1 MPKWSKQLRVTM
13 GKLRDTPAG
22 QLSSRV
28 TIANHCESL
37 QKFWKISAKKR
48 LQQSSSGSCWTGTKV
63 WFSVI
68 RFERSFGFQGE
79 KVLRGRL
86 YHQIIS
92 GVFWFSKTQKKKTNS
107 LPGWDRNDMG
117 CLRLGSKWPIA
128 PIVEPRSSKGG
139 APFVNVFACFRCRH
153 KSSSIW

>member
-28 TIANHCESL
+28 TIANHIL
-37 QKFWKISAKKR
+37 QKFWKFQQKKGFSKVH
-48 LQQSSSGSCWTGTKV
+48 LALAELVQV

-92 GVFWFSKTQKKKTNS
+92 GVFWFSKTQKKNEQPPIPSKN
-107 LPGWDRNDMG
+107 MG
-117 CLRLGSKWPIA
+117 CLRLGSKWIGL
-128 PIVEPRSSKGG
+128 VEPDAGG
-139 APFVNVFACFRCRH
+139 APFGMTNSSCFTKEFH
-153 KSSSIW
+153 LVDSFHL